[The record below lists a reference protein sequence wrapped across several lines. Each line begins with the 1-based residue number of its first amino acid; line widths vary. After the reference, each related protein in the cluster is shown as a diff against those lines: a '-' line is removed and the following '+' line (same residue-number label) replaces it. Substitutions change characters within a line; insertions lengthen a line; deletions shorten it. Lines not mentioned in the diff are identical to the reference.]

1 MEPGKI
7 RLINSGTTGGDAGFT
22 QTISYSRQNRLYRVT
37 NDGPGNGAPGLM
49 RIRVSRSVL
58 SWTVNSIVDLQ
69 SGRSVDV
76 YGSSIT
82 VVALDTLQ
90 LFGTYDTI

>member
-7 RLINSGTTGGDAGFT
+7 RLINTGIQNQAGYT
-22 QTISYSRQNRLYRVT
+22 QTISLAINNRLYRIT
-37 NDGPGNGAPGLM
+37 NAGPGNDGPGTM
-49 RIRVSRSVL
+49 RIRTSRSVL
-58 SWTVNSIVDLQ
+58 WWTVTTVFDLD

-76 YGSSIT
+76 YGNSIT
-82 VVALDTLQ
+82 VMALDTLQ

>member
-7 RLINSGTTGGDAGFT
+7 RLINSGGEGDAGIT
-22 QTISYSRQNRLYRVT
+22 QTLSYAVANRLYRVT
-37 NDGPGNGAPGLM
+37 NDGPGNGGPGLM

-58 SWTVNSIVDLQ
+58 WWTLESIVDLE

-76 YGSSIT
+76 YGYSVT

-90 LFGTYDTI
+90 LLGSYDTI